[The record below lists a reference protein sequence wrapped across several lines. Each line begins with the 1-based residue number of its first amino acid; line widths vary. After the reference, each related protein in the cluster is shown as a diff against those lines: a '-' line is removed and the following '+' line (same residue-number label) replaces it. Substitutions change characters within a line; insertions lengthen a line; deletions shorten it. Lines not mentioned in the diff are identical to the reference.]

1 MVSVLGD
8 IAVLV
13 RETLVRIRLLA
24 LCAVA
29 ALAAPALA
37 QAQPNVIRLRTTV
50 APGGA
55 AILSAGTFPQG
66 EFAFRLRAGSDGAKA
81 FTLTQQRNGGTR
93 FNVLKIPGPMASACQ
108 GAAGSLICSGIT
120 TPATPAGRTWTFRL
134 TNASARPLSIDLRIA
149 WRAVGYAG

>member
-1 MVSVLGD
+1 M
-8 IAVLV
+8 
-13 RETLVRIRLLA
+13 RIRLLA

-29 ALAAPALA
+29 ALAVPAVA
-37 QAQPNVIRLRTTV
+37 VAQPNTVRLQTTV

-55 AILSAGTFPQG
+55 ATLTAGTFPRG

-81 FTLTQQRNGGTR
+81 FRLTQRRNGGTA
-93 FNVLKIPGPMASACQ
+93 FTVLKIPGPMSDACQ

-134 TNASARPLSIDLRIA
+134 ANSSSRPLSIDLRIT
-149 WRAVGYAG
+149 WRPLAYAG

>member
-1 MVSVLGD
+1 M
-8 IAVLV
+8 
-13 RETLVRIRLLA
+13 RIRLLA
-24 LCAVA
+24 LCVA
-29 ALAAPALA
+29 AAVVAPAVA
-37 QAQPNVIRLRTTV
+37 QAQPNVIRLQTTV

-55 AILSAGTFPQG
+55 ATLSAGTFPKG
-66 EFAFRLRAGSDGAKA
+66 EFAFRLRAGSDGAKV

-93 FNVLKIPGPMASACQ
+93 FNVLKIPGPLSSACQ

-149 WRAVGYAG
+149 WRPVHNAG